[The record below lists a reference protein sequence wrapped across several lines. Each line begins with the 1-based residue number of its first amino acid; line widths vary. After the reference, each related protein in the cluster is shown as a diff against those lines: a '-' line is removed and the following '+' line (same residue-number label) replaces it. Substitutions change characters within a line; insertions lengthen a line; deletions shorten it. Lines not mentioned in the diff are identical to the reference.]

1 MYFISLRKKST
12 AHGYVVCVLFY
23 VAHLLP
29 TQTHKVQSLST
40 IVKKPRKN

>member
-1 MYFISLRKKST
+1 MYFISLRKK
-12 AHGYVVCVLFY
+12 APLMGMLCVLY

-29 TQTHKVQSLST
+29 SQTHKVQSLSA